1 MAFRKAWI
9 LVVGWLLVVLGI
21 IAMPLPGPGL
31 LILLAG
37 LVVLSQEYEWAER
50 RVEPVKEKAFDVA
63 KASVSSYPKILLSAL
78 GACSIIAFGLFL
90 GIDPQIPHLATIPE
104 VGPVGPIEI
113 GPAVPLGGWAT
124 GSSIV
129 FSGLIALVL
138 LLYSLKRWRGET
150 VAERRAEK
158 ATRRGRSAVPTKT
171 R

>member
-1 MAFRKAWI
+1 MAFRKIWI

-37 LVVLSQEYEWAER
+37 LVVLSQEYDWAER
-50 RVEPVKEKAFDVA
+50 RVEPVKKKAFDVA

-78 GACSIIAFGLFL
+78 FACSIIAFGVFL
-90 GIDPQIPHLATIPE
+90 GINPEIPHLATIPAL
-104 VGPVGPIEI
+104 GPVGPIEV
-113 GPAVPLGGWAT
+113 GPEVPLGGWTT
-124 GSSIV
+124 GSSVI
-129 FSGLIALVL
+129 FSGLVALAL
-138 LLYSLKRWRGET
+138 LVYSFQRWHGEA

-158 ATRRGRSAVPTKT
+158 VKRRTRSAVPTKT